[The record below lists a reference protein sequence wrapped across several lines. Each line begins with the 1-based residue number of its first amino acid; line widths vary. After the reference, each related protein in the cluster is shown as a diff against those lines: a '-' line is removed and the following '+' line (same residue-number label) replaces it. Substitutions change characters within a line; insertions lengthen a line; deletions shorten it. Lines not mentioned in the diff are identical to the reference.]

1 MNAYTAKA
9 VLDGFVKGV
18 EVSRELLVDAIKTST
33 LPKINAMVNIQ
44 ELKCKSTAYIKR
56 FEPDAEKQW
65 VEVDE
70 LAAVLEALTD

>member
-1 MNAYTAKA
+1 MNAYTAKV

-44 ELKCKSTAYIKR
+44 ELKCKSTAYIER